1 MLHGPAV
8 TRLAITL
15 QLLVSLIPI
24 GEHEQLCYGRCL
36 RVDMLSEA
44 GRRLHLLVSSDA
56 TAPFI
61 VDIVSIVIGRA
72 VPVEESAVRWDG
84 CEVKPMTWEAP
95 APMDVAAAIPAT
107 TRATLPAPITPA
119 IAVPMTDA
127 AVMKTHAVTGA
138 AIAAIRTM
146 SDGES

>member
-1 MLHGPAV
+1 MLHSRAV

-24 GEHEQLCYGRCL
+24 GEHEQLCDGRCL
-36 RVDMLSEA
+36 RVDLLCEA
-44 GRRLHLLVSSDA
+44 GGRLHLLVSSDA

-61 VDIVSIVIGRA
+61 VDIVSIVIERA

-84 CEVKPMTWEAP
+84 CEIKPMTWEAP

-107 TRATLPAPITPA
+107 ARATRPAPITSA
-119 IAVPMTDA
+119 VAVPMTDA
-127 AVMKTHAVTGA
+127 AAVKTRAMTAA